1 LLFVYSRVGK
11 NRDTRR
17 ETPAGAGAGRGASHE
32 AFLFS
37 YPIVAPRSAND
48 IYRPV
53 RDSSGLI
60 FICSEQR
67 RTHLSTD
74 EQVSFSTRQTATH
87 PLKRSPTAELGC
99 FASRSGLVLNILFVA
114 INLSCGALA
123 SHFAARCSAGP
134 HIDVINAHSYIF
146 NYMSRYW
153 P

>member
-1 LLFVYSRVGK
+1 MLLVYSRVGK

-17 ETPAGAGAGRGASHE
+17 ESPAAAGAGRGASHE

-53 RDSSGLI
+53 RDSSGFI
-60 FICSEQR
+60 FIYSEQR

-87 PLKRSPTAELGC
+87 PVKRSPTAELGC
-99 FASRSGLVLNILFVA
+99 FASRSGLVLNILFVV

-134 HIDVINAHSYIF
+134 P
-146 NYMSRYW
+146 SRCDKRT
-153 P
+153 

>member
-1 LLFVYSRVGK
+1 MTPGGSPRGSRGRPWRQLR
-11 NRDTRR
+11 NR
-17 ETPAGAGAGRGASHE
+17 
-32 AFLFS
+32 LFS

-53 RDSSGLI
+53 RDSSGFI
-60 FICSEQR
+60 FIYSEQR

-87 PLKRSPTAELGC
+87 PVKRSPTAELGC

-123 SHFAARCSAGP
+123 NHFAARCSAGP
-134 HIDVINAHSYIF
+134 PY
-146 NYMSRYW
+146 R
-153 P
+153 